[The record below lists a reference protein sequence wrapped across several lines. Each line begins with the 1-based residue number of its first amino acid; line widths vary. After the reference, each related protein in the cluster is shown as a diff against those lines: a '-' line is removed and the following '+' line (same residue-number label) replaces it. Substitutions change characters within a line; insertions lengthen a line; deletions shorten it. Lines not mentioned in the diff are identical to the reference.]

1 MLHESEH
8 GFPTYLPEQEAV
20 LIGWVADE
28 ESEVSGQPVYY
39 IHWRGSAFIGQ
50 YEAAD
55 ETFSPMFSPDVESRV
70 MSDHVHAVWES
81 EPTVELS
88 SVGTALHNAG
98 SLSSTGIIGKKQAHV
113 LALLNA
119 GFSRSDISTILNIEP
134 STVDSH
140 RYDAEERTAAAETF
154 VSTVS
159 QLVDED
165 GSQVVEPEQEEHLP
179 DV

>member
-1 MLHESEH
+1 MLNESEH

-20 LIGWVADE
+20 LIGWVVDE

-50 YEAAD
+50 YEPED
-55 ETFSPMFSPDVESRV
+55 NTFSPMFSPDAESRV
-70 MSDHVHAVWES
+70 MSDQVHAVWES
-81 EPTVELS
+81 DPEVELS
-88 SVGTALHNAG
+88 RVGKALQNAW
-98 SLSSTGIIGKKQAHV
+98 SLSSTGIIGQKQAHV
-113 LALLNA
+113 FALLSF
-119 GFSRSDISTILNIEP
+119 GFSRSEISTILNIEP

-140 RYDAEERTAAAETF
+140 RYDAEERTEDAEVF
-154 VSTVS
+154 VSRVS

-165 GSQVVEPEQEEHLP
+165 SPRVIESEREEHLP

>member
-1 MLHESEH
+1 MLNESEH

-50 YEAAD
+50 YEAED
-55 ETFSPMFSPDVESRV
+55 DTFSPMFSPDVESRV
-70 MSDHVHAVWES
+70 MSDQVHAVRKS
-81 EPTVELS
+81 EPKVELS
-88 SVGTALHNAG
+88 SVGKALHNAW
-98 SLSSTGIIGKKQAHV
+98 SLSSTGIIGKQQAHV

-119 GFSRSDISTILNIEP
+119 GFSRSDVSTILNIEP

-140 RYDAEERTAAAETF
+140 RYDAEERTEAAEAF

-159 QLVDED
+159 QLVAED
-165 GSQVVEPEQEEHLP
+165 GPQVVEPEREEHLP
-179 DV
+179 DA